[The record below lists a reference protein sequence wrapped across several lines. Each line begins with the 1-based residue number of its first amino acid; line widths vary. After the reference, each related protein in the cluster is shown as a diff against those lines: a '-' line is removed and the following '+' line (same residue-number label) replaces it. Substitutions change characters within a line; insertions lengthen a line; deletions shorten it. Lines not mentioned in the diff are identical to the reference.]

1 MCISGKIGAK
11 IKIPKNNLSAQEYLF
26 GEDQS
31 RYILEINKKNLSQV
45 VEAFEKNNTYYEMI
59 GKTQKET
66 LELDKELNIK
76 VNELYKLN
84 TFWFNNYYNEI

>member
-1 MCISGKIGAK
+1 
-11 IKIPKNNLSAQEYLF
+11 
-26 GEDQS
+26 
-31 RYILEINKKNLSQV
+31 
-45 VEAFEKNNTYYEMI
+45 MI